1 MKKVLENRA
10 TDDEKKLIRLAEELK
25 EALKVATESDEI
37 FKKHNTLQL
46 SAIEDVLI
54 LSGRNRK
61 HKAPSQEKQLMF
73 WT

>member
-25 EALKVATESDEI
+25 EALKVATKSDEI

-46 SAIEDVLI
+46 SAIVDVLI
-54 LSGRNRK
+54 YQRETGFISFESSHRK
-61 HKAPSQEKQLMF
+61 R
-73 WT
+73 